1 MKNYYVEKMEQLEN
15 RYKGKFERIISSM
28 KKGVEQSEI
37 LRDDLKKDNLNFLV
51 EEAKKELKEM
61 KEDYFKG
68 CKKILEENMPIPQPT
83 KYTELDLKLMKL
95 NMLAKSDKEN
105 KDNLRD
111 ILNLQDFNIN
121 KGQLLEIALLKNDKD
136 LFNSISKTQ
145 VIKEEDLKKECL
157 AKINSEKN
165 LNDNFIPGV
174 EIGQQIAMKKEG
186 IENYLN
192 RIAGLPSKEE
202 INNLFK

>member
-15 RYKGKFERIISSM
+15 RYKGKFERIISNM

-68 CKKILEENMPIPQPT
+68 CKKILEENMTIPQPT

-95 NMLAKSDKEN
+95 NMLANSDKEN

-136 LFNSISKTQ
+136 LYNSISKIQ
-145 VIKEEDLKKECL
+145 VIKEEDLKTECL
-157 AKINSEKN
+157 TKINIEKN
-165 LNDNFIPGV
+165 LNDNFIPGF
-174 EIGQQIAMKKEG
+174 EIGQQIAMRKEG